1 MRSDAT
7 RFSMNLDMDIDS
19 ISRALIGPSAR
30 RKLRAVLM
38 SSVMLS
44 CVGAAVAQDA
54 AMPPKAQ
61 ICISCHGAGGNST
74 VATIPNLA
82 SQPKQFLV
90 AALYMFRE
98 GNRKSEQMSPF
109 AASLTNAD
117 MNELGAYFSAQKLDA
132 PKAKLTAAQTETGV
146 TLTQKNNC
154 VACHASTL
162 GGQQHIPRLAGQQY
176 TYVKAQLTAFH
187 ASTRYDPDGAMTS
200 AAQALSEQ
208 DIEALSVYVAGLSAA
223 PIATAK

>member
-1 MRSDAT
+1 MHIEITPA
-7 RFSMNLDMDIDS
+7 
-19 ISRALIGPSAR
+19 SAR
-30 RKLRAVLM
+30 RTLCAVLM
-38 SSVMLS
+38 GFAMMT
-44 CVGAAVAQDA
+44 CGDAVFAQDA

-74 VATIPNLA
+74 IATIPNLA

-90 AALYMFRE
+90 AALYVFRE
-98 GNRKSEQMSPF
+98 GDRKNAQMTPF

-117 MNELGAYFSAQKLDA
+117 MNELAAYFSAQKLDA
-132 PKAKLTAAQTETGV
+132 PKVTLTAAQTARGV
-146 TLTQKNNC
+146 ALTQQNNC
-154 VACHASTL
+154 VACHAATL

-176 TYVKAQLTAFH
+176 TYVKAQLTGFH

-223 PIATAK
+223 PITIAK